1 MGFNKCPGGD
11 FTCKKIKKAALMTR
25 MEKMSRR
32 FCLSLVLVSF
42 VFLSF
47 GFSEDALHIHQ
58 LSCEYRTDPLGVDTH
73 WPRLSW
79 KLSSDI
85 RGQFQTAYQILAAT
99 SKDKLNESDA
109 DLWNSGKIRSHQSL
123 NIEYAGQ
130 ALESRVRCFWK
141 VRVWGRQDKVSE
153 WSQSAWWE
161 TAFLDEHEW
170 SADWINDGKENPDKD
185 KDFFE
190 DDPAPLFRKEFVL
203 EKTVKKA
210 RLYITGLGYY
220 EAYLNGERIGDSVL
234 KPAWTDYSKRI
245 FYSVYDVTPQLKER
259 ANCMGVTL
267 GNGWYNPLPLRMWG
281 RLNLRDHLTIG
292 RPCFIA
298 QLELI
303 YTDGTRKIVISD
315 DSWKVKDGPLLRN
328 NIYLGEVY
336 DARLEVKD
344 WNLCGMDTRG
354 WRSAARAPEPNG
366 KLRVRPLPPICVTA
380 TLRPKKITQPN
391 PGIYIVDM
399 GQNFAGWVRY
409 QFKAPKGTQIRC
421 RYGELL
427 HDDGTLN
434 PMTSVCG
441 QIKGNRTNR
450 NGEEV
455 LIGGPGSPEI
465 AWQADI
471 YTTKGNGWETYIP
484 RFTFHAFRYIEI
496 SGYPGDISPDMILGL
511 RLNSDVS
518 NEGSFSCSNEMFND
532 IQTLSQWTFLS
543 NLFSV
548 QSDCPHRERFGYGG
562 DIVSTQEALMFNYN
576 MAAFYA
582 KTVQDWSD
590 SVLNEGML
598 TDTAPYVGIQYC
610 GVGWAMVHPLLQMN
624 LYRYYGD
631 RRTLE
636 NHYAVSRGWLDL
648 VQNQYTDFIVNEGLS
663 DHESLNKTPS
673 EELVTP
679 LYFYSA
685 HLLSKMADILK
696 RSADKKEYEDL
707 MANIQSAYLDKFW
720 RKDSGSF
727 APGTETS
734 QSFGLYLG
742 LVPEGHQEKA
752 LSYLEKLIDKNQGHL
767 TTGILG
773 TPFMLDVLCRW
784 GLSDIAYRIVNQ
796 QSFPSWGYMLDQ
808 GATTLWEHWE
818 FSDNTY
824 SHNHPMFGSVSQW
837 FYNWLGGIQAAPEAV
852 GFDKIVIRPQ
862 VIDDLQWVECSY
874 DSVRGKITS
883 HWRKKEG
890 NIFFKIQIPVSAEAI
905 VHLPRLINSQI
916 YENGKL
922 LTDSENVQ
930 FLKKRDRSLIY
941 RVKSGTYLFEI
952 RQRQEASS

>member
-1 MGFNKCPGGD
+1 
-11 FTCKKIKKAALMTR
+11 
-25 MEKMSRR
+25 MSRR
-32 FCLSLVLVSF
+32 LCLSFALISF

-47 GFSEDALHIHQ
+47 GFREDTLHIER
-58 LSCEYRTDPLGVDTH
+58 LSCEYRFNPLGIDTA

-79 KLSSDI
+79 VLSSDI
-85 RGQFQTAYQILAAT
+85 RGQFQTAYQILVAS

-109 DLWNSGKIRSHQSL
+109 DLWNSGKIVSRQSV
-123 NIEYAGQ
+123 NIEYAGK
-130 ALESRVRCFWK
+130 ALESRERYFWK
-141 VRVWGRQDKVSE
+141 VRVWGKHGKVSE
-153 WSQSAWWE
+153 WSQTAWWE
-161 TAFLDEHEW
+161 MAFLKGDEW
-170 SADWINDGKENPDKD
+170 SAYWINDGRENPVSNQDFDK
-185 KDFFE
+185 

-203 EKTVKKA
+203 EKTVEKA

-220 EAYLNGERIGDSVL
+220 EAYLNGDRIGDSVL
-234 KPAWTDYSKRI
+234 EPAWTNYSKRV
-245 FYSVYDVTPQLKER
+245 FYSVYDVRPQLKEG
-259 ANCMGVTL
+259 ANCIGVTL

-281 RLNLRDHLTIG
+281 RLNLREYLTIG
-292 RPCFIA
+292 RPCFIV
-298 QLELI
+298 QMELTF
-303 YTDGTRKIVISD
+303 TDGTRKIVISD
-315 DSWKVKDGPLLRN
+315 ESWKVKDGPILRN

-344 WNLCGMDTRG
+344 WNLCGIDTRD
-354 WRSAARAPEPNG
+354 WRSAVRATKPNG
-366 KLRVRPLPPICVTA
+366 KLRVQPLHPIRVTA
-380 TLRPKKITQPN
+380 TLKPKKISQPT

-427 HDDGTLN
+427 YEDGTLN

-441 QIKGNRTNR
+441 QIKGTRTNR
-450 NGEEV
+450 NGDEV

-465 AWQADI
+465 AWQADT
-471 YTTKGNGWETYIP
+471 YTAKGNGWETYTP

-496 SGYPGDISPDMILGL
+496 SGYPGDVSPDMILGL
-511 RLNSDVS
+511 RLNSSVPKA
-518 NEGSFSCSNEMFND
+518 GSFSCSNEMFND
-532 IQTLSQWTFLS
+532 IQTVSQWTFLS

-562 DIVSTQEALMFNYN
+562 DIVSTNEALMSNYD

-590 SVLNEGML
+590 SVLDEGML

-610 GVGWAMVHPLLQMN
+610 GVGWALVHPLLQVN

-636 NHYAVSRGWLDL
+636 DQYAVSRRCLGL
-648 VQNQYTDFIVNEGLS
+648 VQNKYPDFIIKDGLS
-663 DHESLNKTPS
+663 DHESLNKTPPG
-673 EELVTP
+673 ELVTP

-696 RSADKKEYEDL
+696 RSAEKKEYEDL
-707 MANIQSAYLDKFW
+707 MANIKSAYLDKFW
-720 RKDSGSF
+720 QNDLGCF
-727 APGTETS
+727 APGTQTS

-742 LVPEGHQEKA
+742 LVPEGNQEDA
-752 LSYLEKLIDKNQGHL
+752 MDYLEKLIQEKQGHL

-773 TPFMLDVLCRW
+773 TPFMLDVLCRQ
-784 GLSDIAYRIVNQ
+784 GLSGMAYEIVNK
-796 QSFPSWGYMLDQ
+796 QSFPSWGYMLEH

-862 VIDDLQWVECSY
+862 VMDDLQWVECSY
-874 DSVRGKITS
+874 NSIRGKIKS
-883 HWRKKEG
+883 SWHKKEG
-890 NIFFKIQIPVSAEAI
+890 NIFFKIQIPVNAEAT
-905 VHLPRLINSQI
+905 VHLPRLTSCQV
-916 YENGKL
+916 YENGKVL
-922 LTDSENVQ
+922 VDSESIQ
-930 FLKKRDRSLIY
+930 LLKKRDRSLIY

-952 RQRQEASS
+952 RQKKETNS

>member
-1 MGFNKCPGGD
+1 
-11 FTCKKIKKAALMTR
+11 
-25 MEKMSRR
+25 MSRR
-32 FCLSLVLVSF
+32 LCLSFALISF

-47 GFSEDALHIHQ
+47 GFREDTLHIER
-58 LSCEYRTDPLGVDTH
+58 LSCEYRFNPLGIDTA

-79 KLSSDI
+79 VLSSDI
-85 RGQFQTAYQILAAT
+85 RGQFQTAYQILVAS

-109 DLWNSGKIRSHQSL
+109 DLWNSGKIVSRQSV
-123 NIEYAGQ
+123 NIEYAGK
-130 ALESRVRCFWK
+130 ALESRERYFWK
-141 VRVWGRQDKVSE
+141 VRVWGKHGKVSE
-153 WSQSAWWE
+153 WSQTAWWE
-161 TAFLDEHEW
+161 MAFLKGDEW
-170 SADWINDGKENPDKD
+170 SAYWINDGRENPVSNQDFDK
-185 KDFFE
+185 

-203 EKTVKKA
+203 EKTVEKA

-220 EAYLNGERIGDSVL
+220 EAYLNGDRIGDSVL
-234 KPAWTDYSKRI
+234 EPAWTNYSKRV
-245 FYSVYDVTPQLKER
+245 FYSVYDVRPQLKEG
-259 ANCMGVTL
+259 ANCIGVTL

-281 RLNLRDHLTIG
+281 RLNLREYLTIG
-292 RPCFIA
+292 RPCFIV
-298 QLELI
+298 QMELTF
-303 YTDGTRKIVISD
+303 TDGTRKIVISD
-315 DSWKVKDGPLLRN
+315 ESWKVKDGPILRN

-344 WNLCGMDTRG
+344 WNLCGIDTRD
-354 WRSAARAPEPNG
+354 WRSAVRATKPNG
-366 KLRVRPLPPICVTA
+366 KLRVQPLHPIRVTA
-380 TLRPKKITQPN
+380 TLKPKKISQPT

-427 HDDGTLN
+427 YEDGTLN

-441 QIKGNRTNR
+441 QIKGTRTNR
-450 NGEEV
+450 NGDEV

-465 AWQADI
+465 AWQADT
-471 YTTKGNGWETYIP
+471 YTAKGNGWETYTP

-496 SGYPGDISPDMILGL
+496 SGSPGDVSPDMILGL
-511 RLNSDVS
+511 RLNSSVPKA
-518 NEGSFSCSNEMFND
+518 GSFSCSNEMFND
-532 IQTLSQWTFLS
+532 IQTVSQWTFLS

-562 DIVSTQEALMFNYN
+562 DIVSTNEALMSNYD

-590 SVLNEGML
+590 SVLDEGML

-610 GVGWAMVHPLLQMN
+610 GVGWALVHPLLQVN

-636 NHYAVSRGWLDL
+636 DQYAVSRRCLGL
-648 VQNQYTDFIVNEGLS
+648 VQNKYPDFIIKDGLS
-663 DHESLNKTPS
+663 DHESLNKTPPG
-673 EELVTP
+673 ELVTP

-696 RSADKKEYEDL
+696 RSAEKKEYEDL
-707 MANIQSAYLDKFW
+707 MANIKSAYLDKFW
-720 RKDSGSF
+720 QNDLGCF
-727 APGTETS
+727 APGTQTS

-742 LVPEGHQEKA
+742 LVPEGNQEDA
-752 LSYLEKLIDKNQGHL
+752 MDYLEKLIQEKQGHL

-773 TPFMLDVLCRW
+773 TPFMLDVLCRQ
-784 GLSDIAYRIVNQ
+784 GLSGMAYEIVNK
-796 QSFPSWGYMLDQ
+796 QSFPSWGYMLEH

-862 VIDDLQWVECSY
+862 VMDDLQWVECSY
-874 DSVRGKITS
+874 NSIRGKIKS
-883 HWRKKEG
+883 SWHKKEG
-890 NIFFKIQIPVSAEAI
+890 NIFFKIQIPVNAEAT
-905 VHLPRLINSQI
+905 VHLPRLTSCQV
-916 YENGKL
+916 YENGKVL
-922 LTDSENVQ
+922 VDSESIQ
-930 FLKKRDRSLIY
+930 LLKKRDRSLIY

-952 RQRQEASS
+952 RQKKETNS

>member
-1 MGFNKCPGGD
+1 MPP
-11 FTCKKIKKAALMTR
+11 KKN
-25 MEKMSRR
+25 MSHR
-32 FCLSLVLVSF
+32 FCLSVVLISF

-47 GFSEDALHIHQ
+47 GCGKDALQIDRV
-58 LSCEYRTDPLGVDTH
+58 SCEYRINPFGIDTPR
-73 WPRLSW
+73 PRLSW
-79 KLSSDI
+79 VLSSDI
-85 RGQFQTAYQILAAT
+85 RGQSQTAYQILAAS

-109 DLWNSGKIRSHQSL
+109 DLWNSGKVQSRQSANL
-123 NIEYAGQ
+123 EYAGK
-130 ALESRVRCFWK
+130 ALQSRLRCFWK
-141 VRVWGRQDKVSE
+141 VRVWGKRGKASE
-153 WSQSAWWE
+153 WSQTAWWE
-161 TAFLDEHEW
+161 MAFLEGEEW
-170 SADWINDGKENPDKD
+170 SADWINDGKENPAND
-185 KDFFE
+185 KDFYQ

-203 EKTVKKA
+203 EKAVKKA

-220 EAYLNGERIGDSVL
+220 EAYMNGDRIGDSVL
-234 KPAWTDYSKRI
+234 EPGWTNYSKHI
-245 FYSVYDVTPQLKER
+245 FYSVYDVLPQLKEG
-259 ANCMGVTL
+259 ANCIGVIL

-281 RLNLRDHLTIG
+281 RLNLREHLTVG

-298 QLELI
+298 QLELTF
-303 YTDGTRKIVISD
+303 TDGSSKVVISD
-315 DSWKVKDGPLLRN
+315 ESWKVKDGPILRN

-344 WNLCGMDTRG
+344 WNLCGIDTRC
-354 WRSAARAPEPNG
+354 WRSAARASKPKG
-366 KLRVRPLPPICVTA
+366 KLCVQPLPPIRVTA
-380 TLRPKKITQPN
+380 TLRPENITQPN

-409 QFKAPKGTQIRC
+409 QFKAPQGTQIRC
-421 RYGELL
+421 RYAELL
-427 HDDGTLN
+427 NEDGTLN

-441 QIKGNRTNR
+441 QIKGTRTDR

-471 YTTKGNGWETYIP
+471 YTAGGNGWETYTP

-496 SGYPGDISPDMILGL
+496 SGYPGTVSPDMILGL

-518 NEGSFSCSNEMFND
+518 KAGSFSCSNEMFND

-562 DIVSTQEALMFNYN
+562 DIVSTNEALMFNYD

-590 SVLNEGML
+590 SVLDGGML

-610 GVGWAMVHPLLQMN
+610 GVGWALVHPLLQMN

-636 NHYAVSRGWLDL
+636 DQYAVSRRWLGL
-648 VQNQYTDFIVNEGLS
+648 VQNLYPDFLVKEGLS
-663 DHESLNKTPS
+663 DHESLNETPS

-685 HLLSKMADILK
+685 HLLYRMAGILK
-696 RSADKKEYEDL
+696 RSTEKREYEDL
-707 MANIQSAYLDKFW
+707 MANIESAYLDKFW
-720 RKDSGSF
+720 QKDLGQL
-727 APGTETS
+727 APGTQTS

-742 LVPEGHQEKA
+742 LIPEGKKEKA
-752 LSYLEKLIDKNQGHL
+752 LAYLVKLIEENQGHL

-773 TPFMLDVLCRW
+773 TPFMLDVLCRQD
-784 GLSDIAYRIVNQ
+784 LSGIAYGMVNK
-796 QSFPSWGYMLDQ
+796 QSFPGWGHMLEN

-852 GFDKIVIRPQ
+852 GFDKIVFRPQ
-862 VIDDLQWVECSY
+862 VMDDLQWVECSY
-874 DSVRGKITS
+874 ESIRGKIVS
-883 HWRKKEG
+883 SWHKKEG
-890 NIFFKIQIPVSAEAI
+890 SLFFKIQIPVNAEAA
-905 VHLPRLINSQI
+905 VYLPNLINSQI
-916 YENGKL
+916 YENGKHL
-922 LTDSENVQ
+922 VNSENIQ
-930 FLKKRDRSLIY
+930 LLRKGDRSLVY
-941 RVKSGTYLFEI
+941 RVESGTYLFEI
-952 RQRQEASS
+952 RRKKETNP